1 MQDSTVLQHEQ
12 NPKKVA
18 GFDLIKTNV
27 RATRGRSPEN

>member
-18 GFDLIKTNV
+18 EFKTNV
-27 RATRGRSPEN
+27 RAMRGMSPEN

>member
-18 GFDLIKTNV
+18 EFYYIKTNV
-27 RATRGRSPEN
+27 RAMRGMSPEN